1 METESRVQI
10 FVVQIL
16 VVLFAL
22 LVEVGRAIWLMDRGQ
37 FYEIFKKKRGG
48 RGKIKNSTIT
58 PYPHS
63 PQNDRMLNLP
73 LW

>member
-48 RGKIKNSTIT
+48 GAKSKIAQLPPT
-58 PYPHS
+58 PIP
-63 PQNDRMLNLP
+63 PKMTGC
-73 LW
+73 